1 MTDVFLSSVTGQEV
15 FAFYAPVKREK
26 TVEGGIAGIMIVDQ
40 MVDMVTTNGFNSGSY
55 SYVLKSDGTVI
66 MQTSH
71 ADSLYSGRDYF
82 SFLRSDTDLGVEAVS
97 ELQKKMERK
106 EKASSCLRPRMRSGS
121 YTMRRPRSMTGT
133 CSPWF
138 PIRFPTGTAS
148 TSERQPYI
156 LR

>member
-1 MTDVFLSSVTGQEV
+1 M
-15 FAFYAPVKREK
+15 
-26 TVEGGIAGIMIVDQ
+26 
-40 MVDMVTTNGFNSGSY
+40 
-55 SYVLKSDGTVI
+55 KSDGTVI

-82 SFLRSDTDLGVEAVS
+82 SFLRSDTDMGVEAVS

-106 EKASSCLRPRMRSGS
+106 EKGVFLFTAANEKRIVYYAPAEINDWYVLTVVP
-121 YTMRRPRSMTGT
+121 YTVS
-133 CSPWF
+133 
-138 PIRFPTGTAS
+138 TGTAS